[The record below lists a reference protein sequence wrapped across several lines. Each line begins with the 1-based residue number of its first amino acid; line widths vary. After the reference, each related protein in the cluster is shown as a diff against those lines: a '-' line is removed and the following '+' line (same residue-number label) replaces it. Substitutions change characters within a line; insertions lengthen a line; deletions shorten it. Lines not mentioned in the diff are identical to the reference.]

1 MVNDHNILPL
11 TLQEIMVKRR
21 GKHILGPVS
30 LTLQGTGISVVVGP
44 NGGGKTTLLRAM
56 HGLDRISAGH
66 KAWAVSDAQAHVA
79 QSFVFQAPIMMR
91 RNVRDNI
98 AYPLVLRAVNRRDAR
113 AAADVWAARVGL
125 GSAVLRAATV
135 LSGGEKQKLALARAL
150 VTAPQVLFLDEPC
163 ANLDGHATQEIE
175 AILHAAC
182 ADGTRIV
189 MSTHDLGQARRLADE
204 VLFVHAGQVVEI
216 LPAAAF
222 FAGPASAQ
230 AAAFLNGDLVL

>member
-1 MVNDHNILPL
+1 MVNEHNILPL
-11 TLQEIMVKRR
+11 TLREITVKRR

-30 LTLQGTGISVVVGP
+30 LTLQGKGISVVVGP
-44 NGGGKTTLLRAM
+44 NGSGKTTLLRAM
-56 HGLDRISAGH
+56 HGLDRISADH
-66 KAWAVSDAQAHVA
+66 KAWAVSDAQAHAA

-91 RNVRDNI
+91 RTVRDNI
-98 AYPLVLRAVNRRDAR
+98 AYPLVLRGVNRRDAR

-182 ADGTRIV
+182 AEGTRIV